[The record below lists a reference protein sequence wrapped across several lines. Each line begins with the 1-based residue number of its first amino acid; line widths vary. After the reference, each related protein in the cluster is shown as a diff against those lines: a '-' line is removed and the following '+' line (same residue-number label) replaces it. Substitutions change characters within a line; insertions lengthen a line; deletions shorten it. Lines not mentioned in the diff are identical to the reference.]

1 VSEIVA
7 TCARSRHA
15 VVMFVSNSG
24 SVRPEADA
32 FNRFVI
38 GRLLPRTYPSAASD
52 PQKPDGVQMPAPLET
67 PSC

>member
-1 VSEIVA
+1 
-7 TCARSRHA
+7 
-15 VVMFVSNSG
+15 MFVSNSG